1 MKYLLI
7 IIFTFS
13 INLNSQD
20 LQLRENYNSELT
32 SIIGSLASSN
42 LYLSFMSID
51 LLSKDIVKEEMTEK
65 KKKRVLTSLNTINDQ
80 LENNLKQLYSI
91 AESDKDAKL
100 IFDLVKL
107 VQQLKLDNENLIK
120 FVGSQSKLDLDA
132 FNKSHKMVWENLKK
146 FYS

>member
-1 MKYLLI
+1 
-7 IIFTFS
+7 
-13 INLNSQD
+13 
-20 LQLRENYNSELT
+20 
-32 SIIGSLASSN
+32 
-42 LYLSFMSID
+42 MSID